1 MNRTPLILI
10 IDDEEDLRDMMVF
23 QFRAKGYDT
32 VTARDGIDGLEKLA
46 TVNPQL
52 IILDLN
58 MPRMGGIEFYQRI
71 CTAEGRPSHPV
82 LILTARAN
90 TEQLFKDLDIDGFVA
105 KPFEIDALVVKA
117 EEIIKKR
124 DRKVVAGEQGKISL
138 KVKTVYVVDNDPVS
152 LEKISLGL
160 LRAGYRVAIASS
172 GAEGIEAL
180 TAEPPTLGLIKLGL
194 SDISGD
200 LVAQRAHR
208 STKSTG
214 VKFLL
219 YEPRDARHLR
229 PIKETIG
236 DKSGIIDLIEYET
249 ITDIINAVDSAIKKG
264 MVSEDVEKP

>member
-1 MNRTPLILI
+1 MNKTPLILI

-32 VTARDGIDGLEKLA
+32 VIARDGIDGLEKLA

-82 LILTARAN
+82 LILTACAN

-105 KPFEIDALVVKA
+105 KPFEIDALVAKA

-124 DRKVVAGEQGKISL
+124 DRKVVAGEKGKISL

-160 LRAGYRVAIASS
+160 LKAGYRVAMI
-172 GAEGIEAL
+172 
-180 TAEPPTLGLIKLGL
+180 
-194 SDISGD
+194 
-200 LVAQRAHR
+200 
-208 STKSTG
+208 
-214 VKFLL
+214 
-219 YEPRDARHLR
+219 
-229 PIKETIG
+229 
-236 DKSGIIDLIEYET
+236 
-249 ITDIINAVDSAIKKG
+249 
-264 MVSEDVEKP
+264 